1 MMNFKKSL
9 TLIVALAFGVNTFA
23 QQQQRMSPELLWK
36 LKRVSGQT
44 LSPDGKTLIYSL
56 SKYDLHAN
64 SGNTDLYSMPVAG
77 GESKQLTSTPG
88 SEYDVQYRP
97 DGKKIGYIHKGQ
109 IWEMNLDGSEARQ
122 ITQID
127 GGISHFKYSPTG
139 KHVAYAKEVKVLK
152 NVKDTHSDL
161 PKADAMVYDDLMYRH
176 WDSYED
182 MMFNHLFVAPYSDG
196 SVGDAVDILNGKP
209 YNSPTVPFG
218 GGEDFV
224 WSKDG
229 LDLVYVCKKKFG
241 KEYALST
248 NTDLYAYNLTNGETK
263 NLTDGMMGYDTHPT
277 FSSDGKYLA
286 WLSMRRDGYES
297 DKNDIVI
304 LNWNNPTQKVNLSA
318 AWDETVESFIFSND
332 NKLIYFKAT
341 VEATSQL
348 FELKISMKP
357 ADVNSGKHIRQIT
370 NGDHNVGGIIG
381 QSGKELISSKMDMNR
396 ASELFA
402 FDSKSGSPRA
412 MSDVNGDVYSNLETG
427 KIEKRW
433 VNTHDGKK
441 MLVWVILPPNFDP
454 DKKYPTLLYC
464 QGGPQ
469 SAVSQFYSFRWNFQ
483 LMAAN
488 DYIIIAP
495 NRRGLP
501 GFGTEWNEAI
511 SGDWGGAPMKD
522 YLAAFDEIA
531 KENWVDKDRTA
542 AIGASYGG
550 YSVYMLAGIHENR
563 FKSFISHCGLFNLE
577 SWYGSTEELFF
588 ANFDIGGPYWANP
601 IPESYKKFSPHKYAD
616 KWNTPIMVI
625 HGGKD
630 YRVPDT
636 QGMEAYQLAQ
646 LKGLKSRFLYFPN
659 EGHWVLQPQNGV
671 LWHREFFRWL
681 KETVS
686 DIN

>member
-9 TLIVALAFGVNTFA
+9 ILIFALAFGVNTFA
-23 QQQQRMSPELLWK
+23 QQQRMSPELLWK

-44 LSPDGKTLIYSL
+44 LSLDGKTLIYSL

-64 SGNTDLYSMPVAG
+64 SGNTDLYSMPVSG
-77 GESKQLTSTPG
+77 GESRQLTSTPG

-127 GGISHFKYSPTG
+127 GGIAHFKYAPSG
-139 KHVAYAKEVKVLK
+139 KHIAYAKEVKVFK
-152 NVKDTHSDL
+152 TVKDTYSDL

-182 MMFNHLFVAPYSDG
+182 MMFNHLFVAPYADG
-196 SVGDAVDILNGKP
+196 SVGDGQDILEGKP
-209 YNSPTVPFG
+209 YNAPTVPFG
-218 GGEDFV
+218 GAEDFV

-229 LDLVYVCKKKFG
+229 LTLVYVCKKKFG

-248 NTDLYAYNLTNGETK
+248 NTDLYAYNITNGETK
-263 NLTDGMMGYDTHPT
+263 NLTEGMKGYDTHPT

-297 DKNDIVI
+297 DKNDIV
-304 LNWNNPTQKVNLSA
+304 LVNWNNPAQKVNLSA
-318 AWDETVESFIFSND
+318 GWDETVESFVFSND

-357 ADVNSGKHIRQIT
+357 ADVSSSKHIRQIT
-370 NGDHNVGGIIG
+370 KGDHNVGGIIG

-402 FDSKSGSPRA
+402 FDAKTGSPRA
-412 MSDVNGDVYSNLETG
+412 MSDVNGDIYSNLETG

-488 DYIIIAP
+488 DYVIIAP

-522 YLAAFDEIA
+522 YLAAFDEVA
-531 KENWVDKDRTA
+531 KESWVDKDRTA

-601 IPESYKKFSPHKYAD
+601 TPESYKKFSPHKYAD

-681 KETVS
+681 KETVK

>member
-1 MMNFKKSL
+1 MNIKKSL
-9 TLIVALAFGVNTFA
+9 ILIFALAFGVNTFA
-23 QQQQRMSPELLWK
+23 QQQRMSPELLWK

-122 ITQID
+122 ITQIE
-127 GGISHFKYSPTG
+127 GGITHFKYAPSG
-139 KHVAYAKEVKVLK
+139 KHIAYAKEVKVFK
-152 NVKDTHSDL
+152 TVKDTYSDL

-182 MMFNHLFVAPYSDG
+182 MMFNHLFVAPYANG
-196 SVGDAVDILNGKP
+196 SVGDAVDILDGKP

-229 LDLVYVCKKKFG
+229 LTLVYVCKKKFG
-241 KEYALST
+241 KEYAFST

-263 NLTDGMMGYDTHPT
+263 NLTEGMMGYDTHPT

-304 LNWNNPTQKVNLSA
+304 VNWSNPAQKVNLSA
-318 AWDETVESFIFSND
+318 GWDETVESFVFSND

-357 ADVNSGKHIRQIT
+357 ADVSSSKHIRQIT
-370 NGDHNVGGIIG
+370 KGDHNVGGIIG

-402 FDSKSGSPRA
+402 FDTKSGSPRA
-412 MSDVNGDVYSNLETG
+412 MSDVNGDIYSNLQTG

-433 VNTHDGKK
+433 VDTYDGKK

-488 DYIIIAP
+488 DYVIIAP

-531 KENWVDKDRTA
+531 KEEWVDKDRTA

-588 ANFDIGGPYWANP
+588 ANFDIGGPYWVNP

-681 KETVS
+681 QETVK
-686 DIN
+686 DLK